1 MKEKA
6 EKDNAPQCP
15 KCGAPM
21 RLRVIKKGVRQGE
34 TFWGCTGYPK
44 CDGTKKK

>member
-1 MKEKA
+1 
-6 EKDNAPQCP
+6 
-15 KCGAPM
+15 M
-21 RLRVIKKGVRQGE
+21 RLRVTKKGVRQGE